1 MRFALQIR
9 RKAVGSLLGIKK
21 NIMELQLYNESD
33 LGQRQY
39 TESREPFFADA
50 AYIKADVPSPIA
62 VQADGQCRVSDVK
75 YSKYPQQ
82 KSCSTGNKTKEVPV
96 SVQDIV
102 GTKLLF
108 EGNLPEMR
116 KSLDE

>member
-9 RKAVGSLLGIKK
+9 RKAVGSLLG

-33 LGQRQY
+33 LGQRQH

-62 VQADGQCRVSDVK
+62 VQADGQCRLSDVK

-82 KSCSTGNKTKEVPV
+82 KSCSTGKETKEVLYWECSSRCEPV

-102 GTKLLF
+102 DTKLLF
-108 EGNLPEMR
+108 EYQR
-116 KSLDE
+116 